1 MKKYCYPSGAI
12 LSLSIREPM
21 KQLLLLSFAAFFLLT
36 SCGPAEKG
44 NENGNSDI
52 SDTTN
57 ISETERLRVFLDSTF
72 DEAVSRDP
80 QWESRL
86 GIRTHYGE
94 WSDYSDENVLKDI
107 EIQAR
112 EFEEMQKRID
122 FDALDTQGK
131 ISYRLVETK
140 VKRDEARKEFLYYSY
155 PVEQMHGA
163 QSELPSFLIN
173 VHRIDSVPDAEAYI
187 SRLRKM
193 PVLMR
198 QLVKKL
204 ETREALGII
213 PPQFVFPM
221 VISDSRNI
229 ISGIPFDDT
238 DRSSPLWEDFKTKVN
253 DADFGEEDT
262 ERLLGE
268 GKLALVDSVQLAY
281 GLLIAKLESLQEIA
295 GTDDGVWRFARGA
308 QFYDYALQRTT
319 TTDMNAEEIHD
330 LGLREVARIHGE
342 MKEIMA
348 KVEFEG
354 TLQEFFGFMRKDE
367 QFYYSNDETGRNRYL
382 TEATAVID
390 QMRETLPEFFGT
402 LPKAP
407 IEVKAVEPYREKS
420 AGKAFYNRP
429 APDGSRP
436 GTYYAN
442 LYDMANMPSYQ
453 MEALAFHEGIP
464 GHHMQLAIAQE
475 LEGLPKFRKH
485 TSFTAYIEGWALY
498 CEFLAKEMGYYQ
510 DPYSDFGRLAME
522 LWRACRLV
530 VDTGIHS
537 KKWTREEA
545 IDYLKENTPNP
556 EGDIVKAIERYIV
569 MPSQATAYKIGMLK
583 IQELRAKAEEAM
595 GDKFDIRKFHDVVI
609 TNGAVPLDMLEE
621 LVDDYI
627 KG

>member
-1 MKKYCYPSGAI
+1 MKH
-12 LSLSIREPM
+12 
-21 KQLLLLSFAAFFLLT
+21 FFLLSIAAFLLLT
-36 SCGPAEKG
+36 GCEGEKG
-44 NENGNSDI
+44 SEDNGSPDV
-52 SDTTN
+52 T
-57 ISETERLRVFLDSTF
+57 ETERLRIFLDSTF

-94 WSDYSDENVLKDI
+94 WSDYSDENTLKDI
-107 EIQAR
+107 DIRAE
-112 EFEEMQKRID
+112 EFRIMKDRFD
-122 FDALDTQGK
+122 FEALDAQGK
-131 ISYRLVETK
+131 ISYRLVETQ
-140 VKRDEARKEFLYYSY
+140 VKRDEARKDYIYYSY

-163 QSELPSFLIN
+163 QSEIPSFLIN

-193 PVLMR
+193 PMLLR
-198 QLVKKL
+198 QLVTKL
-204 ETREALGII
+204 DTRTELGII

-229 ISGIPFDDT
+229 ISGNPFDDT
-238 DRSSPLWEDFKTKVN
+238 DMTSPLWGDFQKKIHE
-253 DADFGEEDT
+253 ADLGEEAT
-262 ERLLGE
+262 ERLLAE
-268 GKLALVDSVQLAY
+268 GKSALVDSVQLAY
-281 GLLIAKLESLQEIA
+281 SLLISKLEEIEELA
-295 GTDDGVWRFARGA
+295 GTDDGVWRFDKGA
-308 QFYDYALQRTT
+308 EFYNYALQRTT
-319 TTDMNAEEIHD
+319 TTTMDADEIHE
-330 LGLREVARIHGE
+330 LGLQEVARIHGE
-342 MKEIMA
+342 MKEIMG

-354 TLQEFFGFMRKDE
+354 TLQEFFEFMRKDA
-367 QFYYSNDETGRNRYL
+367 QFYYPNDEDGKSRYL
-382 TEATAVID
+382 KEATAAID
-390 QMRETLPEFFGT
+390 QMRETIPDFFETLPE
-402 LPKAP
+402 AS

-436 GTYYAN
+436 GIYYAN
-442 LYDMANMPSYQ
+442 LYDMANMPTYQ

-485 TSFTAYIEGWALY
+485 TSFTAYVEGWALY
-498 CEFLAKEMGYYQ
+498 CEFLAKEMGYYK

-537 KKWTREEA
+537 RKWTREKA
-545 IDYLKENTPNP
+545 IDYLKDNTPNP

-583 IQELRAKAEEAM
+583 IQELRAKAEQEM
-595 GDKFDIRKFHDVVI
+595 GERFDIRKFHDVVI